1 MGNAYPR
8 ISRDI
13 GNACP
18 RMSRDIGTT
27 TWCTRQRVQSPAR
40 DHRRPA
46 RGTHA
51 SRRRARLR
59 RLEEL
64 GIQARR
70 PLPPARR
77 SRLHAPLPTTHHSPQ
92 RLPDD
97 LIERIAT
104 LRHDLTTQGLDAGPT
119 TIAWHLATHHDTR
132 VAPATISRHLTRLG
146 LVEPQ
151 PKKRP
156 RSSYIRFQAAMPN
169 QTWQSDITHYR
180 LTTGTEAKILTW
192 LDDCSRYAL
201 SVTAHHPRH
210 RPRRPHLLPPRHR
223 HPRHP
228 SLHPHRQRHGLHHP
242 LRRRQRRPQRP
253 RKRAPPPQRHP
264 EERPTQPPH
273 HLRQGRTLPT
283 DPQELAPRPN
293 HPPRHTR
300 SPTSPTRRLHD
311 HLQPPPPPPLPTA
324 PRDPR
329 LDLHHHPK
337 ASPTSGREHDT
348 HDRVRSDTI
357 DKAGVVTLRVNGR
370 LHHIGVGRHHAHQR
384 VILLVQ
390 DQDIRIVDTTTGELL
405 RHLTLDPTRD
415 YQPTGQPK
423 GPKPKTKRTKP

>member
-1 MGNAYPR
+1 VSKAQLVITAVLLEGRTQADVARAYGVSKSWISKLVARYHQHGEAAFVPR
-8 ISRDI
+8 S
-13 GNACP
+13 
-18 RMSRDIGTT
+18 
-27 TWCTRQRVQSPAR
+27 
-40 DHRRPA
+40 RRP
-46 RGTHA
+46 
-51 SRRRARLR
+51 
-59 RLEEL
+59 
-64 GIQARR
+64 
-70 PLPPARR
+70 
-77 SRLHAPLPTTHHSPQ
+77 HHSPQ

-104 LRHDLTTQGLDAGPT
+104 LRNDLTTQGLDAGPT

-169 QTWQSDITHYR
+169 QTWQSDITHVR

-201 SVTAHHPRH
+201 SVTAHTHITAHTVLTTFRH
-210 RPRRPHLLPPRHR
+210 TIAT
-223 HPRHP
+223 
-228 SLHPHRQRHGLHHP
+228 HGTPASTLTDNGMVYTTRFAGGRGGRSALESE
-242 LRRRQRRPQRP
+242 LRRLNV
-253 RKRAPPPQRHP
+253 
-264 EERPTQPPH
+264 TQKN
-273 HLRQGRTLPT
+273 
-283 DPQELAPRPN
+283 ARPN
-293 HPPRHTR
+293 HPTTCGKVERFQQTLKNWLHAQTTHPGTLEALQAQLDAFKTTYNHHRPHR
-300 SPTSPTRRLHD
+300 S
-311 HLQPPPPPPLPTA
+311 LP
-324 PRDPR
+324 
-329 LDLHHHPK
+329 HHATPASIYTTHPK

-370 LHHIGVGRHHAHQR
+370 LHHIGVGRQHAHQR

-390 DQDIRIVDTTTGELL
+390 DLDIRIVDTTTGELL